1 MIRIINVTLLC
12 TVYSS
17 ICFANQPTTALQ
29 KFVPPHWEIISQA
42 NGDLNADG
50 QTDTAIIIQPKNT
63 KVHNRRLLI
72 LINPKN
78 SLQIKL
84 SKQIPNWT
92 YRDDENCIDDALSGG
107 GVSIKNSVLDIAF
120 DAMNSCSNWYGESWT
135 YRFKFDNS
143 QFKLIGFEYWFVYKK
158 DGKNKT
164 YSGNFLTQKLKITQS
179 NEFDDNVKPQIS
191 WKPLKPILPNTLE
204 KMTLKDSQDFLKQMI
219 QP

>member
-1 MIRIINVTLLC
+1 MLKRINAVFLLTTC
-12 TVYSS
+12 SS
-17 ICFANQPTTALQ
+17 ICFANQTPSAL
-29 KFVPPHWEIISQA
+29 KKIIPNNWEIISQA

-72 LINPKN
+72 LINQKN

-143 QFKLIGFEYWFVYKK
+143 QFKLIGFEYWFVYKT

-164 YSGNFLTQKLKITQS
+164 YSGNFLTQKLKIAQG

-191 WKPLKPILPNTLE
+191 WKSLKPILPNTLE
-204 KMTLKDSQDFLKQMI
+204 KITFKDSQDFLKQMI
-219 QP
+219 QS

>member
-1 MIRIINVTLLC
+1 MLKRINAVFLLTTC
-12 TVYSS
+12 SS
-17 ICFANQPTTALQ
+17 ICFANQTPSAL
-29 KFVPPHWEIISQA
+29 KKIIPNNWEIISQA

-72 LINPKN
+72 LINQKN

-92 YRDDENCIDDALSGG
+92 YRDDANCIDDALSGG
-107 GVSIKNSVLDIAF
+107 GVNIKNSVLDIAF

-143 QFKLIGFEYWFVYKK
+143 QFKLIGFEYWFVYKT

-164 YSGNFLTQKLKITQS
+164 YSGNFLTQKLKITQG
-179 NEFDDNVKPQIS
+179 NEFDGNVKPQIS
-191 WKPLKPILPNTLE
+191 WKSLKPILPNTLE
-204 KMTLKDSQDFLKQMI
+204 KITFKDSQDFLKQMI
-219 QP
+219 QS